1 MSELSTTR
9 AVTLY
14 VGALLGPGVLLVPGL
29 AAEIAGPASIV
40 SWLGLLGVSG
50 LLAVVFSALG
60 RRYPGRS
67 GAAGFAGAAFG
78 PRAERAVAA
87 CFLVGAV
94 LGAPVVC
101 LIGAAYVTQV
111 VGGGPRVT
119 VALAA
124 VLLLAVVALTT
135 SAGQASGAVQLG
147 LVGLLTAVILVAVV
161 GALPSAR
168 IDNWTPFAPH
178 GWSAIGTAGTV
189 LMLSF
194 VGWEAI
200 APMTARL
207 RDAERQLPRVIAL
220 AFSITSAIYLALA
233 VAVVGTLGAR
243 AGSATPVADLLAHR
257 DRPGRG
263 GRGRDRRGRAHPGR
277 DQRLPLRCCGA
288 GCRAR
293 RPAWLAA
300 ACRPSS
306 RSSGW
311 CCWCRSRWV
320 G

>member
-1 MSELSTTR
+1 MARSVLSNPASGMLRSIVGRSWWIVAQKGHQRGTFGIAFDAVLGTLAGMSELSTTR

-111 VGGGPRVT
+111 VGGGLRVT

-124 VLLLAVVALTT
+124 ALLLVVVAMTAG
-135 SAGQASGAVQLG
+135 AGQASGAVQLG
-147 LVGLLTAVILVAVV
+147 LVGVLTAVVVVAVV

-168 IDNWTPFAPH
+168 IDNWSS
-178 GWSAIGTAGTV
+178 SA
-189 LMLSF
+189 
-194 VGWEAI
+194 
-200 APMTARL
+200 
-207 RDAERQLPRVIAL
+207 RQ
-220 AFSITSAIYLALA
+220 
-233 VAVVGTLGAR
+233 
-243 AGSATPVADLLAHR
+243 
-257 DRPGRG
+257 
-263 GRGRDRRGRAHPGR
+263 
-277 DQRLPLRCCGA
+277 C
-288 GCRAR
+288 
-293 RPAWLAA
+293 
-300 ACRPSS
+300 
-306 RSSGW
+306 
-311 CCWCRSRWV
+311 
-320 G
+320 